1 MLVIFAEK
9 LPPAVRGKLK
19 VWFIE
24 PMPNVFVSGVTDALA
39 EKVANL
45 LFESCPKEASMLI
58 VRSKRKAPGYVLMQ
72 KVGESAQEKIV
83 DFNGLQLVK
92 QKRSRVDE
100 ASSETSS

>member
-45 LFESCPKEASMLI
+45 LSCPKEASMLI
-58 VRSKRKAPGYVLMQ
+58 IRSKRKAPGYVLMQ
-72 KVGESAQEKIV
+72 KVGESAQGKIV

-100 ASSETSS
+100 ASSEASS